1 MSVYRIREAMV
12 ISSVFFSFCIG
23 SAFLLTPIH
32 AWAQTPPKSQT
43 LDFEGE
49 VIEGEAMRPD
59 LFLQIS
65 TPDVNLDSIVY
76 MRKDF
81 NDFHKF
87 DKNQKPKYLPE
98 KK

>member
-1 MSVYRIREAMV
+1 MKNLIFIAMLMGSL
-12 ISSVFFSFCIG
+12 SS
-23 SAFLLTPIH
+23 L
-32 AWAQTPPKSQT
+32 AQNNPARPQT

-59 LFLQIS
+59 LFLQIA
-65 TPDVNLDSIVY
+65 TPDVNLDSILY

-81 NDFHKF
+81 NDFHKM
-87 DKNQKPKYLPE
+87 DKSQKPKYVPE

>member
-1 MSVYRIREAMV
+1 MIFA
-12 ISSVFFSFCIG
+12 I
-23 SAFLLTPIH
+23 ALLWVPLLF
-32 AWAQTPPKSQT
+32 AESPPKAQT

-49 VIEGEAMRPD
+49 VIEGESIRPD
-59 LFLQIS
+59 LFLQIL

-81 NDFHKF
+81 NDFQRF

>member
-1 MSVYRIREAMV
+1 MRLSTFICC
-12 ISSVFFSFCIG
+12 IFCI
-23 SAFLLTPIH
+23 FLLMPDQG
-32 AWAQTPPKSQT
+32 WAEGPPKSQT